1 MKRNIPK
8 PALVLLIIG
17 LLTSTVTPLI
27 GRYFLLPDYV
37 KGVIM
42 GLGIGLE
49 FNALVMIQRS
59 KRRLNCVT
67 EAINV

>member
-8 PALVLLIIG
+8 SALICLIIG

-49 FNALVMIQRS
+49 LNALFMIQRS
-59 KRRLNCVT
+59 KKGSNCAT